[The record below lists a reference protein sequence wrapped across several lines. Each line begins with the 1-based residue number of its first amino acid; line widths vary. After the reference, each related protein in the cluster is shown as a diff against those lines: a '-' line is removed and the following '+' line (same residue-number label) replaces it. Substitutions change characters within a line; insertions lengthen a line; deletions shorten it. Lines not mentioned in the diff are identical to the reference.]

1 MAITTHR
8 INNAFKKLMIASLYK
23 KYVKNN
29 QLLQED
35 IVQTFYVRGCKASYE
50 TVEKKF
56 THLMMYYPEFAFIF
70 FWRIKKQNYYWK
82 HLFTPGY
89 ECKIF
94 RSTDIKGGL
103 VCYHPFATVINAKSI
118 GRNFQFRNG
127 LTIGNKSNNNDL
139 LPVIG
144 DNVTVGAN
152 AVIIGNINIGDNVV
166 VGAGAV
172 VVKDVPPNSVVAG
185 NPAKVI
191 KKLLN
196 E

>member
-1 MAITTHR
+1 MAKLFNSLKHG
-8 INNAFKKLMIASLYK
+8 FKKALITSLFR
-23 KYVKNN
+23 KYVKDNHLV
-29 QLLQED
+29 QAD
-35 IVQTFYVRGCKASYE
+35 IEQTFSVRGCKATAE
-50 TVEKKF
+50 NVQKKF
-56 THLMMYYPEFAFIF
+56 NHLMTYYPEFAFIF

-82 HLFTPGY
+82 YLFTQGY

-94 RSTDIKGGL
+94 RSTNILGGL

-118 GRNFQFRNG
+118 GENFQFRNG
-127 LTIGNKSNNNDL
+127 LTIGNKANNNNN

-144 DNVTVGAN
+144 NNVTVGAN
-152 AVIIGNINIGDNVV
+152 AVIIGNIVVGDNVV

-172 VVKDVPPNSVVAG
+172 VVKDVPSNSVVAG

-191 KKLLN
+191 KKLSN